1 MASASPDHKPG
12 DVNGD
17 GRVTSADLT
26 RLMKL
31 IAGED
36 VDVYFPD
43 VNGDGRIT
51 SADLT
56 RLMKALAGVEGT
68 ELFGANV
75 PDQSAAQ

>member
-1 MASASPDHKPG
+1 
-12 DVNGD
+12 
-17 GRVTSADLT
+17 
-26 RLMKL
+26 MKL